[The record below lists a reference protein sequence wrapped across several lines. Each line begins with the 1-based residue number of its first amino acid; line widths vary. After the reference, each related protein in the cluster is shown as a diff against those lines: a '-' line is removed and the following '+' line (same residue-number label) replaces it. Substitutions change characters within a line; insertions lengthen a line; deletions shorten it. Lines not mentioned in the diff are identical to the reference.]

1 MLSPASRG
9 CVAGAVCVHLCH
21 RRSTDACTIQRSHH
35 LFAAGFVDVTV
46 HTSLF
51 VGSAHP
57 PGGPV
62 RGPSTP
68 AEGSRPWARHVC
80 QGILSVGSVHLLGDL
95 RFLRVGLGLGRSP
108 GRLPCGLSGS
118 AFSCSVGPQLF
129 FQLSGWAAPS
139 PHACFPWLPT
149 LLLLPPPL

>member
-9 CVAGAVCVHLCH
+9 CVAGAVCVHLSH
-21 RRSTDACTIQRSHH
+21 RRSTDACTTQCPHH

-51 VGSAHP
+51 VGSARP

-62 RGPSTP
+62 HGPS
-68 AEGSRPWARHVC
+68 
-80 QGILSVGSVHLLGDL
+80 VHMLGDL
-95 RFLRVGLGLGRSP
+95 WFFRVGLGLGRSP

-118 AFSCSVGPQLF
+118 AP
-129 FQLSGWAAPS
+129 AAP
-139 PHACFPWLPT
+139 
-149 LLLLPPPL
+149 